1 MATTIDFINAMEEV
15 YKNHGVYI
23 GTANGELTLSL
34 TIGQIFKM
42 EENYGRRDKDGNP
55 LWYADA
61 GRDLEYLAKCR
72 RNKYD
77 MDKSRAGDCS
87 GIIVGVL
94 RDLGVIKPTADYNA
108 KTFQKL
114 AAAVPLSALK
124 PGDLVFDK
132 TSEAGHVGVYIGDG
146 KVIESRGRDY
156 GVVKRPTAEGG
167 WKAAGR
173 LSWFSDVVPP
183 LTRNLK
189 YIEGDLMKGEDV
201 KQCQEQLL
209 RKGYT
214 PGTPDGVFG
223 IKTKNAVIAF
233 QKDNKLEV
241 DGVVGQN
248 TWKALFS

>member
-1 MATTIDFINAMEEV
+1 MATTKEFVNAMEEI
-15 YKNHGVYI
+15 YKNHSVYI
-23 GTANGELTLSL
+23 GTANGELTEGL
-34 TIGQIFKM
+34 TIGRIFKM
-42 EENYGRRDKDGNP
+42 EENYGRRDKDGKP
-55 LWYADA
+55 LWYSDA
-61 GRDLEYLAKCR
+61 ARDLEYLAKCR
-72 RNKYD
+72 REKLD
-77 MDKSRAGDCS
+77 MSKSRAGDCS
-87 GIIVGVL
+87 GIIVGAL
-94 RDLGVIKPTADYNA
+94 RDLGVIKSTADYNA

-114 AAAVPLSALK
+114 AETVSLSALK

-132 TSEAGHVGVYIGDG
+132 TSEAGHVGVYVGDG

-173 LSWFSDVVPP
+173 LDWFSDTVPV

-189 YIEGDLMKGEDV
+189 YVEGDLMRGEDV

-209 RKGYT
+209 RKGYE

-223 IKTKNAVIAF
+223 KKTLEAVKKF
-233 QKDNKLEV
+233 QGEHNLTV

-248 TWKALFS
+248 TWNALFK